1 MPQSLCKS
9 HLSSRTKLDLRSIGA
24 QNILSDVFPETAA
37 DAGAVGFV
45 LSNIARDAGPI
56 LWVQDRVSLKEAG
69 QPFVPGMGTKRSII
83 RVNVTRPADVLMAME
98 DGLRTKGLAAVIGE
112 IWGDPAAL
120 SFTATKRLAMRAEAN
135 ALPCWLIR
143 RAASP
148 NLSAA
153 RNRWRVASL
162 PSTPHPDDPK
172 APGDPRW
179 HIELFRARQTKP
191 GAWVASYDPETD
203 RINFFAAFR
212 DGAMDQGDGAIGQR
226 AAR

>member
-120 SFTATKRLAMRAEAN
+120 SF
-135 ALPCWLIR
+135 
-143 RAASP
+143 

-179 HIELFRARQTKP
+179 HIELFRARQAKP

-203 RINFFAAFR
+203 RINFSAAFR